1 MKFSQNEKKKK
12 KEMSFGETLEQY
24 LSTKPKLKIPTTDLL

>member
-1 MKFSQNEKKKK
+1 MKKKKKKK